1 MTFEIFNKKTGYP
14 IKDLNVN
21 DICVDKNG
29 ILWGGTGDGYLI
41 KLDYK
46 AVKKT
51 SVKLN
56 LVIQN
61 IQINNEDVSWYNLLS
76 YKNPGKQTDSLA
88 LMNEMGMTFGKT
100 LPPVVLDSMKNKYG
114 NLQFDSITRF
124 YPVPVNLVL
133 PYEDNNLTIEFAAIE
148 PDLPQQVRYQ
158 YKLEGYN
165 KDWSPQS
172 NSTTAV
178 FGNIPEGSYTFRLKA
193 LSPYG
198 TWSEKNYE
206 FRILPPWQRTWWA
219 YSFYGICLLSGIY
232 FTDRIRRKV
241 VVENER
247 AKTREREL
255 AQAKEIEKAYHELKT
270 TQAQLIQAEK
280 MASLGELTAGIAHE
294 IQNPLNFM
302 NNFSEVNSELISE
315 MKQEMDNGNLKDA
328 KNIANSI
335 DENEQKINHH
345 GKRAD
350 AIVKGMLQHSRIN
363 TGAKEPTDINALTDE
378 YLRLSYHGFRAREK
392 LFNAAMKTDYDR
404 SIGSIHII
412 PQDIGRVLLNL
423 YNNAFY
429 AVSEKKK
436 QQPENYE
443 PTISV
448 STRRTGNK
456 VEIHVR
462 DNGNGIPQK
471 VKDKIFQPFFT
482 TKPTGQGTGLGLS
495 MSYDIIKAHG
505 GEIKVVTEVGELT
518 EFVIQIPEA

>member
-1 MTFEIFNKKTGYP
+1 M
-14 IKDLNVN
+14 LV
-21 DICVDKNG
+21 
-29 ILWGGTGDGYLI
+29 LGTVSPDSLRSSGLPAPDRPKRGRLI

-148 PDLPQQVRYQ
+148 PDLPQQVRFQ

-219 YSFYGICLLSGIY
+219 YSFYGICLLLGIY

-270 TQAQLIQAEK
+270 TQAQLIQSEK

-328 KNIANSI
+328 KTIANSI
-335 DENEQKINHH
+335 DENERKINHH

-363 TGAKEPTDINALTDE
+363 TGAKETTDINALTDE

-392 LFNAAMKTDYDR
+392 LFNVAMKTDYDR
-404 SIGSIHII
+404 SNRQHTYHSPGYWKGS
-412 PQDIGRVLLNL
+412 
-423 YNNAFY
+423 
-429 AVSEKKK
+429 SELVQQCILCCIRKK
-436 QQPENYE
+436 E
-443 PTISV
+443 
-448 STRRTGNK
+448 
-456 VEIHVR
+456 
-462 DNGNGIPQK
+462 
-471 VKDKIFQPFFT
+471 T
-482 TKPTGQGTGLGLS
+482 TT
-495 MSYDIIKAHG
+495 
-505 GEIKVVTEVGELT
+505 
-518 EFVIQIPEA
+518 